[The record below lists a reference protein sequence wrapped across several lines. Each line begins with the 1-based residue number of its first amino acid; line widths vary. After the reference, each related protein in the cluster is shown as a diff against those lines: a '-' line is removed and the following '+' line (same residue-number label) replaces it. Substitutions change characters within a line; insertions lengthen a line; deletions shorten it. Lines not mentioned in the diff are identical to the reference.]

1 MNLSFIGGSA
11 STFAFLALWFFLVNP
26 KIKMSTIV
34 KLINILT
41 ETAKSKKSMEM
52 SLSEDEHILTVTDGE
67 KTLLLPSFPV
77 THLYDVI
84 CYKDAEHEEELPIT
98 FFRYKNRY
106 AYIPFQP
113 KDYGL
118 TKVYLGVKYLTK
130 DDYVFLKYEE
140 RDFVDISS
148 AMYFYE
154 NSSHLVENQEELAE
168 AFD

>member
-1 MNLSFIGGSA
+1 MNLSFISGSI
-11 STFAFLALWFFLVNP
+11 STFAFLCLWFFLVNP
-26 KIKMSTIV
+26 KIKMSTII
-34 KLINILT
+34 KLIKVLT
-41 ETAKSKKSMEM
+41 ETAKNKNTLEM
-52 SLSEDEHILTVTDGE
+52 SLSEDEHILNITDGE
-67 KTLLLPSFPV
+67 KKFILPSFPV
-77 THLYDVI
+77 THLYDVV
-84 CYKDAEHEEELPIT
+84 CYKDAEHEEEIPIT

-140 RDFVDISS
+140 REFVDIPS

-154 NSSHLVENQEELAE
+154 NTSHLVQNQEELAE